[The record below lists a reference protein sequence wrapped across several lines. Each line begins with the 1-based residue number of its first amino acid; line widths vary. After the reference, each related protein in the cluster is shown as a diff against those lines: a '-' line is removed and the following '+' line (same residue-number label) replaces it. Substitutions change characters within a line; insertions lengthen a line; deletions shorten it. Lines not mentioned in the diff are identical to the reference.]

1 VERLKALALQLLA
14 IWQQLGLNQKITVA
28 ASGLLVTGTLVVVV
42 FFTSRTDY
50 VLLWGGLD
58 PKDAGEMI
66 TVLEEQS
73 IPYKAGAGGTSLH
86 VPRSRVDA
94 LRMTLSGR
102 GLPKSSNKG
111 YELFDEK
118 NTISMSDFVQ
128 QVNLKRAV
136 QGELARGISSMA
148 GVDSAQVMVVMPET
162 RLIIDDTRKPTASV
176 MVNLRQEGILNAK
189 GVNAIRHFVANA
201 IPGLKHTNVS
211 VVDNYNN
218 TLSANDESGSFSAVA
233 NNRLTAQRNLEL
245 YLANK
250 VKTILTD
257 VLGPDQVTVMVSAD
271 IDHDQV
277 THTSERFDPSGS
289 VTNSINKIIELTGTA
304 VASPGG
310 VVGTPANTDVSDA
323 NGTAGLANNNRD
335 KREETYGINTSSS
348 VTNTVKASG
357 ELRRLTAAIAVRQA
371 LDAQGQPQP
380 RTTAAMTVLTNIV
393 KNALGADL
401 GANATRND
409 EITVDEMIFN
419 RDHVTAAQA
428 QMDSA
433 ATTIMI
439 WDLVRNALYV
449 LLGAG
454 ALWAFVRLV
463 KGSQDEVIQT
473 GVPVGQLLAG
483 TPMLAPA
490 GVAALA
496 APVGAGVAGAPVGG
510 IDAESQI
517 AAAART
523 LDDIEE
529 ALKDPSK
536 LTTAEIEQLMQRRK
550 DERER
555 RKMLES
561 LAEDEEE
568 EDVEVIEE
576 QKQKLIMDFGLGKKQ
591 PERVNIEVLRD
602 MIKDDPE
609 AMAVA
614 ARRWMGKTGDEMDD
628 SDDEGS

>member
-1 VERLKALALQLLA
+1 MEKFRALAAQLLA

-58 PKDAGEMI
+58 PKDAGEMV
-66 TVLEEQS
+66 TVLEEQG

-86 VPRSRVDA
+86 VPRSKVDA
-94 LRMTLSGR
+94 LRMTLADR

-136 QGELARGISSMA
+136 QGELARGISARA
-148 GVDSAQVMVVMPET
+148 GVESALVMVVMPET

-176 MVNLRQEGILNAK
+176 MVTLRHEGALKAK
-189 GVNAIRHFVANA
+189 GVESIRHFVANA
-201 IPGLKHTNVS
+201 IPGLKHNHVV
-211 VVDNYNN
+211 VVDNYDN
-218 TLSANDESGSFSAVA
+218 TLSANDESGSFSAVS
-233 NNRLTAQRNLEL
+233 NNRLTAQRNMEL
-245 YLANK
+245 YLAGK
-250 VKTILTD
+250 VRKMLTD
-257 VLGPDQVTVMVSAD
+257 MLGPDQVTVMVSAD

-289 VTNSINKIIELTGTA
+289 VTNAITKLTELSGTA
-304 VASPGG
+304 VTSPGG
-310 VVGTPANTDVSDA
+310 VVGTPANTNVADA
-323 NGTAGLANNNRD
+323 NGTAGMANNNRD
-335 KREETYGINTSSS
+335 KREETYGINNSSS
-348 VTNTVKASG
+348 RTNTVKASG
-357 ELRRLTAAIAVRQA
+357 EIRRLTAAIAVRQVV
-371 LDAQGQPQP
+371 DAQGQPQP
-380 RTTAAMTVLTNIV
+380 RTPAAMTVLTNIV
-393 KNALGADL
+393 KNALGVDL
-401 GANATRND
+401 SANAVRGD
-409 EITVDEMIFN
+409 EITVDEVIFN
-419 RDHVTAAQA
+419 RAHVTAAKA
-428 QMDSA
+428 EMDSA
-433 ATTIMI
+433 ATTNLI

-463 KGSQDEVIQT
+463 KGSQDELIQT

-483 TPMLAPA
+483 TPMMAAPA
-490 GVAALA
+490 GAGGMV
-496 APVGAGVAGAPVGG
+496 APVGAGAMGVPGG
-510 IDAESQI
+510 SVDTESQI
-517 AAAART
+517 AISANT
-523 LDDIEE
+523 LDEIEA

-550 DERER
+550 EERER
-555 RKMLES
+555 RKMLEQM
-561 LAEDEEE
+561 ADEDED

-602 MIKDDPE
+602 MIKDDPD

-614 ARRWMGKTGDEMDD
+614 ARRWLGKTGGDQ
-628 SDDEGS
+628 DDEDGS